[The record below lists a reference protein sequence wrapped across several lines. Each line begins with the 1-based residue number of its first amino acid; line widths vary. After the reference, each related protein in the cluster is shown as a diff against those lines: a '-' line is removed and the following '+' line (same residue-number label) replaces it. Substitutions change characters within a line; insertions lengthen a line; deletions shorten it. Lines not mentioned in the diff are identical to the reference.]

1 MSTITKA
8 QIDQALAELSELFPI
23 EAYEDAIR
31 IIKSLDT
38 DDLQVYADDIF
49 GFRTDT
55 LHILIQAS
63 LLSPAQISRIQKV
76 DDYIASH
83 TVPPRLQPLQDW
95 LAKNPLDTDPKA
107 SIMPQSN
114 SDKNN

>member
-23 EAYEDAIR
+23 EAYHDAIR
-31 IIKSLDT
+31 IIKSGDH

-63 LLSPAQISRIQKV
+63 LLSPAQIARIQKV
-76 DDYIASH
+76 DRYIASH
-83 TVPPRLQPLQDW
+83 TVPSRLQPLQDW
-95 LAKNPLDTDPKA
+95 LAKNPINPA
-107 SIMPQSN
+107 
-114 SDKNN
+114 